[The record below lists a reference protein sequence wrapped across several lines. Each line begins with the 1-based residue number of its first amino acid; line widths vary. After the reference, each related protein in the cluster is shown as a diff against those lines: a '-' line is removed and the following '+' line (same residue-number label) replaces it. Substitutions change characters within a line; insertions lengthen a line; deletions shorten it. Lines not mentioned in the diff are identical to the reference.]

1 MLARVALPWPRTVKR
16 LAAAALALGLLAAGG
31 GAAWAEDSER
41 TRYYLLL
48 KTLDTNP
55 GTGVHDSHGLSLGVN
70 VNRYLGFELSGD
82 FWELRPDIPGY
93 GEIGE
98 MGVFSL
104 IPEVRLRYPLFDGR
118 LTPYVIAGAGV
129 AFSQFNDRK
138 PRGFGLSVDANR
150 TVAVGAVGGG
160 IEFFFADNLAVGAEV
175 KYVFSGGQS
184 MEVNG
189 TRYSNDIDS
198 LLAFLTLRLFY
209 PELRPAALTE
219 AKLDAPVRLYLGV
232 YLGAALLTQ
241 STNFPDIETKNDT
254 GSIGFNWLYGIS
266 VGANFGR
273 YLGGEV
279 AFQGHEVQLVV
290 PGQGSIGEYA
300 LYTVMPQL
308 RLRYPMLDGR
318 LQPYAL
324 AGLGVSYAEFN
335 DRKPPG
341 ANLQIDTKDFTVA
354 GAVGAGIDYF
364 VTSNIAV
371 NFEAKYNFARGHV
384 VQITGLPDQRGV
396 LDSLYL
402 TLGLRIFLAQFGG

>member
-1 MLARVALPWPRTVKR
+1 MLRVAPSWIETVKR
-16 LAAAALALGLLAAGG
+16 IAATALAVGLLTVAATT
-31 GAAWAEDSER
+31 AAQAEDSDQ

-55 GTGVHDSHGLSLGVN
+55 GTGVHDSHGLSFGVN
-70 VNRYLGFELSGD
+70 LNRYLGFELSGD
-82 FWELRPDIPGY
+82 FWELRPSIPGY

-98 MGVFSL
+98 MGVFAL

-118 LTPYVIAGAGV
+118 LTPYVIGGAGV

-138 PRGFGLSVDANR
+138 PRGFGFDIDANR

-160 IEFFFADNLAVGAEV
+160 LEFFFADNLAVGAEV

-184 MEVNG
+184 MEING

-198 LLAFLTLRLFY
+198 LLVFLTLRLLY
-209 PELRPAALTE
+209 PELRPAPMAE
-219 AKLDAPVRLYLGV
+219 SRLDPPVRLYLGV
-232 YLGAALLTQ
+232 YLGGALLTH
-241 STNFPDIETKNDT
+241 SNAFPDIDTAKDT
-254 GSIGFNWLYGIS
+254 GSFGYNWLYGLS

-273 YLGGEV
+273 YLGAEV
-279 AFQGHEVQLVV
+279 AFQGYEVQLVI

-300 LYTVMPQL
+300 LYTIMPQL
-308 RLRYPMLDGR
+308 RLRYPLLDGR

-324 AGLGVSYAEFN
+324 AGIGASYAEYN

-341 ANLQIDTKDFTVA
+341 ADLVIETKDFTVA
-354 GAVGAGIDYF
+354 GAVGAGIEYF

-371 NFEAKYNFARGHV
+371 LFEAKYNWARGHV
-384 VQITGLPDQRGV
+384 VKITGVQDQRGV

-402 TLGLRIFLAQFGG
+402 NFGLRIFLASFGG